1 MSWTKKQIIEQA
13 FEEIGL
19 ASYIFDLTADQLQSA
34 LRRLDLLVGSWL
46 AKNIRISYPLPTNP
60 QDSNIDQ
67 EIDVPIQFNEALVLN
82 LAVRLAPSYGKA
94 LTPETKANAKLMYD
108 QLLVEAAAPIEQQY
122 VKTLPLGAGYKRTE
136 RVFVDYPNLD
146 PIAVQD
152 NGQALFK
159 NLP

>member
-19 ASYIFDLTADQLQSA
+19 ASYIFDITPDQLQSA
-34 LRRLDLLVGSWL
+34 LQRLDLMVGSWL
-46 AKNIRISYPLPTNP
+46 GKNIRISYPIASSPL
-60 QDSNIDQ
+60 DSNIDDL
-67 EIDVPIQFNEALVLN
+67 IDVPAQYNEALVLN

-94 LTPETKANAKLMYD
+94 LTPETKMNAKLLYD

-136 RVFVDYPNLD
+136 RVFVDYPNLN
-146 PIAVQD
+146 PIAVED

>member
-19 ASYIFDLTADQLQSA
+19 ASYVFDLTADQLQSA
-34 LRRLDLLVGSWL
+34 LLRLDLLVGSWL
-46 AKNIRISYPLPTNP
+46 AKNIRISYPLPTSP

-82 LAVRLAPSYGKA
+82 LAVRLAPSYGKTLA
-94 LTPETKANAKLMYD
+94 PETKANAKLMYD

-146 PIAVQD
+146 PVAIQD

>member
-19 ASYIFDLTADQLQSA
+19 ASYIFDLTPDQLDSA
-34 LRRLDLLVGSWL
+34 LRRLDLMVGSWL
-46 AKNIRISYPLPTNP
+46 AKNIRIAYPLPESP
-60 QDSNIDQ
+60 QNSSIDE
-67 EIDVPIQFNEALVLN
+67 EIDVPIQCNEALVLN
-82 LAVRLAPSYGKA
+82 LAVRLAPSYGKT

-108 QLLVEAAAPIEQQY
+108 QLLVEAAAPIEQQF

-136 RVFVDYPNLD
+136 RVFVND
-146 PIAVQD
+146 PDLNPIIVQN